1 MNIHVIDTFDQI
13 KGYRENNPAF
23 SIDTYK
29 TYAEGISPSLYKKCY
44 DDAAEYRFERDV
56 LPVLNSALYEH
67 FERIEVAHNS
77 IAEISSFLS
86 EKMSEIFSVDFDVT
100 IVFYLGLCNG
110 AGWATTLDGK
120 NTILLGVEKIAEL
133 NWQDKDT
140 MCDLICHEAA
150 HLIHFELR
158 KDMPNPRKSIWQ
170 LYTEGFAT
178 RVSQLLYKEN
188 FYHQSQ
194 NGWLDFCMD
203 NTKRIKNEYLKCL
216 INSENTACF
225 FGDWNTFMGHSNIG
239 YWLGCEFI
247 RNLEKNYTI
256 QEIAVL
262 NADTIE
268 KDLNL
273 FLMKEQSA

>member
-1 MNIHVIDTFDQI
+1 MNIQVIDTFNQI
-13 KGYRENNPAF
+13 KEYKENNPVF
-23 SIDTYK
+23 SIDAYK
-29 TYAEGISPSLYKKCY
+29 IYTKDISPALYKKCY
-44 DDAAEYRFERDV
+44 DDAAEYSFERDV
-56 LPVLNSALYEH
+56 MPVLNSALYEH

-77 IAEISSFLS
+77 ITEISFFLP
-86 EKMSEIFSVDFDVT
+86 EKMSKILALNLDIT

-120 NTILLGVEKIAEL
+120 NTILLGAEKIAEL

-140 MCDLICHEAA
+140 MFDLICHEAA
-150 HLIHFELR
+150 HLIHYELR
-158 KDMPNPRKSIWQ
+158 KDMPKPRKSIWQ

-178 RVSQLLYKEN
+178 RVSQLLYREN
-188 FYHQSQ
+188 FYHQNQ

-203 NTKRIKNEYLKCL
+203 NAKIIKNEYLKCL
-216 INSENTACF
+216 TKSENASCF

-256 QEIAVL
+256 QEIAL
-262 NADTIE
+262 LSTDTIE
-268 KDLNL
+268 KGLNL
-273 FLMKEQSA
+273 FLMEE

>member
-1 MNIHVIDTFDQI
+1 MNIQVIDTFDQI
-13 KGYRENNPAF
+13 KEYKENNPAF
-23 SIDTYK
+23 SFDTYK
-29 TYAEGISPSLYKKCY
+29 IYTKDISPSLYKKCY
-44 DDAAEYRFERDV
+44 DDAAEYSFERDV
-56 LPVLNSALYEH
+56 MPVLNSALYEH

-77 IAEISSFLS
+77 ITEISFFLP
-86 EKMSEIFSVDFDVT
+86 ERMSRIFGIDFDIT

-120 NTILLGVEKIAEL
+120 NTILLGAEKIAEL

-150 HLIHFELR
+150 HLIHYELR
-158 KDMPNPRKSIWQ
+158 KDMSKPRSSIWQ

-188 FYHQSQ
+188 FYHQNR
-194 NGWLDFCMD
+194 NGWLDFCID
-203 NTKRIKNEYLKCL
+203 NAEIIKNEYLKCL
-216 INSENTACF
+216 TKSENTSCF

-247 RNLEKNYTI
+247 RSLEKNYTI
-256 QEIAVL
+256 QEIAL
-262 NADTIE
+262 LSTDTIE

-273 FLMKEQSA
+273 FLTH